1 MSAWGTGSF
10 DNDDSG
16 DWVLELSDSTS
27 TSFLKT
33 SIDAV
38 LTSNVYIEAPEG
50 SRLLCACEVIAAKK
64 DNFLKNLPREVKQWM
79 STSSGLNTAEL
90 IPGALHALELVLS
103 ERSELNQLWMESES
117 DFEVWRKTVLN
128 LVHRLS
134 Q

>member
-64 DNFLKNLPREVKQWM
+64 DNFLKNLPHEVKQWL

-90 IPGALHALELVLS
+90 
-103 ERSELNQLWMESES
+103 
-117 DFEVWRKTVLN
+117 
-128 LVHRLS
+128 
-134 Q
+134 